1 MSLTKIALEVTEED
15 KVNCVATRGH
25 GDGTVTLYYKGE
37 DVPEVEYAPG
47 AVPTEDPF

>member
-25 GDGTVTLYYKGE
+25 GDGTVTLYYEGE
-37 DVPEVEYAPG
+37 VVPPVEWSTEAL
-47 AVPTEDPF
+47 PTEDQF